1 MTTQH
6 LNHFGVVQG
15 LMRSIIG
22 SATRVKLLLAGRTK
36 DQRPNVR
43 FPASARC
50 NQHLGNPG
58 SIARRIMTS
67 NWTSLFVAGL
77 LLFVTTQIAAEEH
90 AVLDKEMFLAAPGS
104 TIAGVKTLHR
114 AGSHGFLVT

>member
-1 MTTQH
+1 
-6 LNHFGVVQG
+6 
-15 LMRSIIG
+15 
-22 SATRVKLLLAGRTK
+22 
-36 DQRPNVR
+36 
-43 FPASARC
+43 
-50 NQHLGNPG
+50 
-58 SIARRIMTS
+58 MTS

>member
-1 MTTQH
+1 
-6 LNHFGVVQG
+6 
-15 LMRSIIG
+15 
-22 SATRVKLLLAGRTK
+22 
-36 DQRPNVR
+36 
-43 FPASARC
+43 
-50 NQHLGNPG
+50 
-58 SIARRIMTS
+58 MTS

-104 TIAGVKTLHR
+104 TIARAKTLHR